1 MCLRA
6 AFRALAQLKLL
17 CQGFQH
23 KGLKSERILL
33 LPQVIAG
40 SCQPPL
46 VDEELLH
53 YANEMFDDTCYVLP
67 K

>member
-1 MCLRA
+1 MSLRA
-6 AFRALAQLKLL
+6 ALGAPAQLFL

-23 KGLKSERILL
+23 KGLNLRGILL